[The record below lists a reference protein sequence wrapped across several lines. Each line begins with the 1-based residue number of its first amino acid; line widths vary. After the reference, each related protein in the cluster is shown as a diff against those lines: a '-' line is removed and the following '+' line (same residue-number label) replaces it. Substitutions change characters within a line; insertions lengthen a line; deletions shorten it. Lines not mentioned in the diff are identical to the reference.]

1 MNSGL
6 SLRGATAPDIADIPY
21 IRTAKPRRISPTCLV
36 ELFFAAILITI
47 PIRAVTPVRTAVL
60 KRAAMLAPEPE
71 MLLRQRIQPVIDV
84 PSMAPMI
91 IPIA

>member
-1 MNSGL
+1 MPTAGLENFVRRLMNSGL
-6 SLRGATAPDIADIPY
+6 SLSGDTAPDIADIPY

-60 KRAAMLAPEPE
+60 KRAAMRLNPKCC
-71 MLLRQRIQPVIDV
+71 
-84 PSMAPMI
+84 
-91 IPIA
+91 